1 MVAIYEYSHMGRG
14 IDSILWLAG
23 ISGSTMSA
31 LPTPQGAKLNPLSYA
46 LSDNGENISTIV
58 AIGVTFFS

>member
-1 MVAIYEYSHMGRG
+1 MVAIYKYSHMGRG
-14 IDSILWLAG
+14 TGSILWLAG

-46 LSDNGENISTIV
+46 LSDNGKYFYNV